1 LWEEA
6 GISDVEMENIAII
19 LLRVQKATG
28 IIYLRGIL
36 SSSHWPPGLLMIF
49 TFASCAMFLKVED
62 V

>member
-1 LWEEA
+1 
-6 GISDVEMENIAII
+6 MENIAII